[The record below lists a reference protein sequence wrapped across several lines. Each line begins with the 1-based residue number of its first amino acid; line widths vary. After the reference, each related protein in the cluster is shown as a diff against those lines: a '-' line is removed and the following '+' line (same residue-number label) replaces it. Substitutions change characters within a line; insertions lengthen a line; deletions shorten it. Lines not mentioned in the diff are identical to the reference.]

1 MTTPQIMLAVILVVM
16 IGLFIHAKLRHDF
29 VSLLALIA
37 CVAVGIVPAGD
48 AFAGFGH
55 PAVITVAA
63 VLILSG
69 MLQSTGAA
77 DALVRKVVPAHLGT
91 SATVGALV
99 FLGALLSSFMNN
111 VGALALLM
119 PVALQISKRQDIP
132 PGRLL
137 MPVAFGSVLGGITTL
152 IGTPPNLIVSS
163 FRERATGQAFQMFD
177 FGTVG
182 VSVAL
187 AGVIFIALIGW
198 RLVPVRKRADI
209 DGFETGHYLSEARVP
224 EKAKAI
230 GMSLQEA
237 EQLIEQSGAE
247 AQIVGFLRDDKRYPA
262 PHPRQRI
269 NANDVLVIEAD
280 PEGLQTVVSVLGIVL
295 EGEKNP
301 ARPIIL
307 QSEEIKLA
315 EVVLLPSSGLAG
327 RSVSDI
333 FLRSHYSINL
343 LAVSRQ
349 GQRTHT
355 RLRKMPLDVGDVLL
369 LQGTAEALSE
379 FAQQYNCVP
388 LAERPL
394 RIAYK
399 RQAWM
404 ASLVMIAAVG
414 AAACGVNA
422 ALAFVGGTVAAV
434 LLGLVPARNFYNAID
449 WPVIV
454 LLGALMP
461 VADAVA
467 DTGMAKLISEYL
479 VVHVAGGHAV
489 AALAMIMVLTIFL
502 SDILN
507 NAATAAVL
515 CPIAIGIANSLGVSV
530 DPFLMAVA
538 IGASCAFLT
547 PIGHQNN
554 TLILGPGGFR
564 FGDYWRLGL
573 PLEILTVAIGLP
585 LLLYFW
591 PL

>member
-1 MTTPQIMLAVILVVM
+1 MTTPQIILAFILVVM
-16 IGLFIHAKLRHDF
+16 VGLFIHAKLRHDF
-29 VSLLALIA
+29 VALLALIA
-37 CVAVGIVPAGD
+37 CVATGIVSAD
-48 AFAGFGH
+48 NAFAGFGH

-63 VLILSG
+63 ILILSG

-77 DALVRKVVPAHLGT
+77 DALVRKAVPASLGT

-99 FLGALLSSFMNN
+99 FLAAVLSSFMNN

-137 MPVAFGSVLGGITTL
+137 MPIAFGSILGGMTTL

-163 FRERATGQAFQMFD
+163 FRARATGDGFEMFD
-177 FGTVG
+177 FSLVG

-187 AGVIFIALIGW
+187 AGVFFTALIGW
-198 RLVPVRKRADI
+198 RLVPVRQRADI
-209 DGFETGHYLSEARVP
+209 DSFETGHYLSEVRVP
-224 EKAKAI
+224 EKAHAI
-230 GMSLQEA
+230 GMSLHEA
-237 EQLIEQSGAE
+237 ERLIEQSGAE
-247 AQIVGFLRDDKRYPA
+247 AQIVGFLRDEKRFPA

-269 NANDVLVIEAD
+269 NPGDVLVIEAD

-301 ARPIIL
+301 ARPIVL
-307 QSEEIKLA
+307 QSEEVKLS
-315 EVVLLPSSGLAG
+315 EVVILPSSGLAD

-333 FLRSHYSINL
+333 YLRSHYDINL

-349 GQRTHT
+349 GERTHT
-355 RLRKMPLDVGDVLL
+355 RLRKMPLKVGDVLL
-369 LQGTAEALSE
+369 LQGTAEALAE
-379 FAQQYNCVP
+379 FAQQYSCVP

-404 ASLVMIAAVG
+404 ATLVMAGAIASTVAGVPAALSFVG
-414 AAACGVNA
+414 A
-422 ALAFVGGTVAAV
+422 TVLAV
-434 LLGLVPARNFYNAID
+434 LLGLIPARSFYNAVD

-454 LLGALMP
+454 LLGSLMP

-467 DTGMAKLISEYL
+467 DTGMAKLISEYM
-479 VVHVAGGHAV
+479 VTHVAGGNAI
-489 AALAMIMVLTIFL
+489 AALAIVMVLAISL

-507 NAATAAVL
+507 NAATAAIL
-515 CPIAIGIANSLGVSV
+515 CPIAIGTAHSLGVNI
-530 DPFLMAVA
+530 DAFLMAVG